1 MYLPHRNMIVQ
12 PRISGY
18 VSPYR
23 ASPKLF
29 TLFCKRY
36 KIKNRLGGSI
46 PLIHGCQVK
55 NPESLSLS
63 FVSRFTTFF
72 MTCGSSYP
80 IIRRFLEFTV
90 GSAPS
95 FRYLIRA
102 ILILFSM
109 FLHLLYLRFVK
120 TGKTGWGP
128 FVGAYLITECIADTC
143 SSVSLLSR
151 YPL

>member
-1 MYLPHRNMIVQ
+1 MSQTSYLCSTPHYYYTIKNMIVQ

-80 IIRRFLEFTV
+80 IAQRFLEFTV
-90 GSAPS
+90 GSAFLLPIFYS
-95 FRYLIRA
+95 GDSYSLFNVLTSIIIR
-102 ILILFSM
+102 
-109 FLHLLYLRFVK
+109 K
-120 TGKTGWGP
+120 
-128 FVGAYLITECIADTC
+128 C
-143 SSVSLLSR
+143 
-151 YPL
+151 